1 MKVVYNWL
9 KEFVDVTASP
19 AELRARL
26 SLAGLA
32 VDSIEETAAGPVLD
46 AEVTANRPDWLG
58 HLGIAREVA
67 AIYRLPLKPLHPKL
81 KESAAKAADATRV
94 EIAAPD
100 LCGRFTARVLR
111 GVKVQP
117 SPDWLRQGLEAIGE
131 KSINNVVDV
140 SNYVMFEL
148 GHPLHAFDLDQL
160 QEQRIVV
167 RRAKPGEKIR
177 TLDGAERTL
186 TKDMS
191 VVADAARAVG
201 IGGVMGG
208 AETEISFSTRNV
220 LIECAWFDPVSV
232 RRAAKALGLRT
243 EASYRFER
251 GADPEM
257 AELASRRAAELIQ
270 QVGGGELLAGVVD
283 VYPQRTS
290 EKKIELSREELL
302 RVMGADVPDRD
313 VEAILGALGFHP
325 VRVDVNRGSDGS
337 IAAVWECRQVS
348 WRQDVTRGI
357 DLIEEVARHYGYDKF
372 PPRLPPAKLPA
383 HRLPHAEAQ
392 DRLRERLVALG
403 YQEIVEIPIVDT
415 QRNELF
421 RPENLAPAV
430 IGNPLAEDASV
441 MRSTGT
447 VSMLRA
453 IEWNLNHGQRDLR
466 LFEIGKTYE
475 LRDGEPVETQVLTLG
490 ATGMAQEKTIHEAA
504 REFSF
509 ADLKGDLDRIG
520 ELAGGFTWQLGGPQW
535 LTASRAARLSL
546 STQGGSWS
554 VTVGANS
561 GPSADVDTRSTTLP
575 GPYFAV
581 AGQLA
586 RRIAELYKFRQDVF
600 VAELKLESLVTS
612 VETAAAARR
621 FKPLP
626 RFPAVERDF
635 SLVLSD
641 GVTFTNV
648 AETIRS
654 LQIAELES
662 IEAADRLTYAE
673 MKELIGKD
681 LEPEL
686 AKVFKPGTYT
696 LMIRVKFQ
704 SAQAT
709 FTDAQLNDLSA
720 RIVAALQANLGAT
733 LRAN

>member
-9 KEFVDVTASP
+9 KQFVDVTASP
-19 AELRARL
+19 ADLRARL
-26 SLAGLA
+26 SLAGVA

-46 AEVTANRPDWLG
+46 AEVTANRPDCLG

-81 KESAAKAADATRV
+81 KESTEKAADATRV
-94 EIAAPD
+94 EIQAPD

-140 SNYVMFEL
+140 TNYVMFEL
-148 GHPLHAFDLDQL
+148 GHPLHAFDFDKLH
-160 QEQRIVV
+160 EHRIVV
-167 RRAKPGEKIR
+167 RRAKPAEKIR
-177 TLDGAERTL
+177 TLDGADRTL
-186 TKDMS
+186 TKDMC
-191 VVADAARAVG
+191 VIADAARAVS

-220 LIECAWFDPVSV
+220 LIECAWFDPVSI
-232 RRAAKALGLRT
+232 RRTSKALGLRS

-270 QVGGGELLAGVVD
+270 QVAGGELLAGVVD
-283 VYPQRTS
+283 VYPHPEL
-290 EKKIELSREELL
+290 EKKIELSRQELL

-313 VEAILGALGFHP
+313 IEAILSALGFHP

-372 PPRLPPAKLPA
+372 PPRLPPAKQPA

-392 DRLRERLVALG
+392 DRLRERIVALG

-453 IEWNLNHGQRDLR
+453 IEWNLNHGQRNLR

-475 LRDGEPVETQVLTLG
+475 LRDGAPVETQVLTLG
-490 ATGMAQEKTIHEAA
+490 STGMAQEKTIYDAA
-504 REFSF
+504 REFTF

-520 ELAGGFTWQLGGPQW
+520 ELVGGFAWQLGGPQW
-535 LTASRAARLSL
+535 LTSSRAAHIALAAKSPAP
-546 STQGGSWS
+546 
-554 VTVGANS
+554 AN
-561 GPSADVDTRSTTLP
+561 
-575 GPYFAV
+575 FAI

-586 RRIAELYKFRQDVF
+586 KRIADIYKFRQDVF
-600 VAELKLESLVTS
+600 VAELKLEPLVTG
-612 VETAAAARR
+612 VEAANAARR

-635 SLVLSD
+635 SLVLAD
-641 GVTFTNV
+641 GVAFAQV
-648 AETIRS
+648 VETIRS

-662 IEAADRLTYAE
+662 IEAADLFRGGQVPA
-673 MKELIGKD
+673 GK
-681 LEPEL
+681 
-686 AKVFKPGTYT
+686 FS

-704 SAQAT
+704 SAEAT
-709 FTDAQLNDLSA
+709 FTDAQLNDFSA
-720 RIVAALQANLGAT
+720 RIVAALQQKLGAT
-733 LRAN
+733 LRAL

>member
-1 MKVVYNWL
+1 MRALQTIAPGEKMKVVYNWL

-19 AELRARL
+19 ADLRARL
-26 SLAGLA
+26 SLAGVA

-46 AEVTANRPDWLG
+46 AEVTANRPDCLG

-81 KESAAKAADATRV
+81 KESREKAADATRV
-94 EIAAPD
+94 EIQAPD

-140 SNYVMFEL
+140 TNYVMFEL
-148 GHPLHAFDLDQL
+148 GHPLHAFDFDKL
-160 QEQRIVV
+160 QEHRIVV
-167 RRAKPGEKIR
+167 RRAKPAEKIR
-177 TLDGAERTL
+177 TLDGADRTL
-186 TKDMS
+186 TKDMC
-191 VVADAARAVG
+191 VIADAARAVS

-220 LIECAWFDPVSV
+220 VIECAWFDPISI
-232 RRAAKALGLRT
+232 RRTSKSLGLRS

-270 QVGGGELLAGVVD
+270 QVAGGELLAGVVD
-283 VYPQRTS
+283 VYPHPEP
-290 EKKIELSREELL
+290 EKKIELSRKELL

-313 VEAILGALGFHP
+313 IEAILSALGFHP

-348 WRQDVTRGI
+348 WRRDVTRGI

-383 HRLPHAEAQ
+383 HRLPYAEAQ
-392 DRLRERLVALG
+392 DRLRERIVALG

-415 QRNELF
+415 RRNELF

-453 IEWNLNHGQRDLR
+453 IEWNLNHGQRNLR

-475 LRDGEPVETQVLTLG
+475 LRDGAPVETQVLTLG
-490 ATGMAQEKTIHEAA
+490 STGMAQEKTIYDAA
-504 REFSF
+504 REFTF

-520 ELAGGFTWQLGGPQW
+520 EVAGGFAWQSGGPQW
-535 LTASRAARLSL
+535 LTGSRAAQIALAAKSPAPAHF
-546 STQGGSWS
+546 G
-554 VTVGANS
+554 
-561 GPSADVDTRSTTLP
+561 TT
-575 GPYFAV
+575 
-581 AGQLA
+581 GQLA
-586 RRIAELYKFRQDVF
+586 KRIADIYKFRQDVF
-600 VAELKLESLVTS
+600 VAELKLEPLVTG
-612 VETAAAARR
+612 VEAANAARR

-635 SLVLSD
+635 SLVLAD
-641 GVTFTNV
+641 GVTFAQV
-648 AETIRS
+648 DATIRS

-662 IEAADRLTYAE
+662 IEAADLFRGGQVPA
-673 MKELIGKD
+673 GK
-681 LEPEL
+681 
-686 AKVFKPGTYT
+686 FS

-704 SAQAT
+704 SAEAT
-709 FTDAQLNDLSA
+709 FTDAQLNDFSA
-720 RIVAALQANLGAT
+720 RIVAALQQKLGAT
-733 LRAN
+733 LRAI

>member
-1 MKVVYNWL
+1 MRALQTIALGDKMKVVYNWL
-9 KEFVDVTASP
+9 KKFVDVTASP
-19 AELRARL
+19 ADLRARL
-26 SLAGLA
+26 SLAGVA

-46 AEVTANRPDWLG
+46 AEVTANRPDCLG

-81 KESAAKAADATRV
+81 KESTDKVADATRV
-94 EIAAPD
+94 EIQAPD

-140 SNYVMFEL
+140 TNYVMFEL
-148 GHPLHAFDLDQL
+148 GHPLHAFDFDKLH
-160 QEQRIVV
+160 EHRIVV
-167 RRAKPGEKIR
+167 RRANPAEKIR
-177 TLDGAERTL
+177 TLDGADRTL
-186 TKDMS
+186 TKDMC
-191 VVADAARAVG
+191 VIADAARAVS

-220 LIECAWFDPVSV
+220 LIECAWFDPISI
-232 RRAAKALGLRT
+232 RRASKALGLRS

-270 QVGGGELLAGVVD
+270 QVAGGELLAGVVD
-283 VYPQRTS
+283 LYPHRAP
-290 EKKIELSREELL
+290 EKKIELSRQELL

-313 VEAILGALGFHP
+313 IEAILSALGFHP

-392 DRLRERLVALG
+392 DRLRERIVALG

-447 VSMLRA
+447 VSLLRA
-453 IEWNLNHGQRDLR
+453 IEWNLNHGQRNLR

-475 LRDGEPVETQVLTLG
+475 LRDGAPIETQVLTLG
-490 ATGMAQEKTIHEAA
+490 ATGLAQEKTIYEAA
-504 REFSF
+504 REFGF

-520 ELAGGFTWQLGGPQW
+520 ELAGGFAWQSGGPQW
-535 LTASRAARLSL
+535 LAGSRAAQIALAAKSPD
-546 STQGGSWS
+546 S
-554 VTVGANS
+554 ANL
-561 GPSADVDTRSTTLP
+561 GTT
-575 GPYFAV
+575 
-581 AGQLA
+581 GQLA
-586 RRIAELYKFRQDVF
+586 KRIADIYKFRQDVF
-600 VAELKLESLVTS
+600 VAELKLEPLVTG
-612 VETAAAARR
+612 VEAANAARR

-635 SLVLSD
+635 SLVLAD
-641 GVTFTNV
+641 GVAFAQV
-648 AETIRS
+648 DAAIRS

-662 IEAADRLTYAE
+662 IEAADLFRGGQIPA
-673 MKELIGKD
+673 GK
-681 LEPEL
+681 
-686 AKVFKPGTYT
+686 FS

-704 SAQAT
+704 SAEAT
-709 FTDAQLNDLSA
+709 FTDAQLNDISA
-720 RIVAALQANLGAT
+720 RIVAALQEKLGAT
-733 LRAN
+733 LRAI

>member
-9 KEFVDVTASP
+9 KQFVDVTASP
-19 AELRARL
+19 ADLRARL
-26 SLAGLA
+26 SLAGIA

-46 AEVTANRPDWLG
+46 AEVTANRPDCLG

-81 KESAAKAADATRV
+81 KESAEKAVDAARV
-94 EIAAPD
+94 EIQAPE

-140 SNYVMFEL
+140 TNYVMFEL
-148 GHPLHAFDLDQL
+148 GHPLHAYDFDTLA
-160 QEQRIVV
+160 EKRIVV

-186 TKDMS
+186 TKDMC
-191 VVADAARAVG
+191 VIADAARAIG

-208 AETEISFSTRNV
+208 AETEISFSTRNI
-220 LIECAWFDPVSV
+220 LLECAWFDPIAV
-232 RRAAKALGLRT
+232 RRASKALGLRS

-270 QVGGGELLAGVVD
+270 QLAGGEILAGVVD
-283 VYPQRTS
+283 IYPHREP
-290 EKKIELSREELL
+290 EKNIELSRKELL

-313 VEAILGALGFHP
+313 IEAILSALGFHP

-337 IAAVWECRQVS
+337 LAAIWECRQVS

-357 DLIEEVARHYGYDKF
+357 DLIEEVARQYGYDKF

-392 DRLRERLVALG
+392 DRLRERIIALG

-441 MRSTGT
+441 MRSTGI
-447 VSMLRA
+447 VSMVRA
-453 IEWNLNHGQRDLR
+453 IEWNLNHGQRNLR

-475 LRDGEPVETQVLTLG
+475 LRDGEPVETPVLTIG
-490 ATGMAQEKTIHEAA
+490 ATGLAREKTIHEPA
-504 REFSF
+504 REYDF
-509 ADLKGDLDRIG
+509 ADLKGDLENLG
-520 ELAGGFTWQLGGPQW
+520 ALAGHFVWQPGTTGW
-535 LTASRAARLSL
+535 LTAAR
-546 STQGGSWS
+546 
-554 VTVGANS
+554 
-561 GPSADVDTRSTTLP
+561 SADVCILDGSISGGLRRYTNRTI
-575 GPYFAV
+575 GIM
-581 AGQLA
+581 GQLA
-586 RRIAELYKFRQDVF
+586 HRVADQLKLRQDVF
-600 VAELKLESLVTS
+600 LAELKLDPVLDKTENWQSSL
-612 VETAAAARR
+612 R
-621 FKPLP
+621 FRPLP

-635 SLVLSD
+635 SLVLAD
-641 GVTFTNV
+641 GVTFAQV
-648 AETIRS
+648 EHTIR
-654 LQIAELES
+654 LLNIPEVET
-662 IEAADRLTYAE
+662 IEAADLFRGGQIPA
-673 MKELIGKD
+673 GK
-681 LEPEL
+681 
-686 AKVFKPGTYT
+686 FS

-704 SAQAT
+704 SAEAT
-709 FTDAQLNDLSA
+709 FTDAQLNDFSA
-720 RIVAALQANLGAT
+720 RIVNALQEKLGAT
-733 LRAN
+733 LRAS

>member
-19 AELRARL
+19 ADLRARL
-26 SLAGLA
+26 SLAGVA

-46 AEVTANRPDWLG
+46 AEVTANRPDCLG

-81 KESAAKAADATRV
+81 KESPEKAADATRV
-94 EIAAPD
+94 EIQAPD

-111 GVKVQP
+111 SVNVQP
-117 SPDWLRQGLEAIGE
+117 SPDWLRQGLEAIAE

-140 SNYVMFEL
+140 TNYVMFEL
-148 GHPLHAFDLDQL
+148 GHPLHAFDFDKLH
-160 QEQRIVV
+160 EHRIVV

-177 TLDGAERTL
+177 TLDGAERAL
-186 TKDMS
+186 TKDMC
-191 VVADAARAVG
+191 VVADAGRAVG

-220 LIECAWFDPVSV
+220 LIECAWFDPVSI
-232 RRAAKALGLRT
+232 RRTSKALGLRS

-251 GADPEM
+251 GADPAM
-257 AELASRRAAELIQ
+257 AELASQRAAELIQ
-270 QVGGGELLAGVVD
+270 QVAGGELLAGVVD
-283 VYPQRTS
+283 VYPHRAPEQ
-290 EKKIELSREELL
+290 KIELSRQELL

-313 VEAILGALGFHP
+313 IEAILSALGFHP

-348 WRQDVTRGI
+348 WRQDVTRSI

-383 HRLPHAEAQ
+383 HRLPHAEVQ
-392 DRLRERLVALG
+392 DRLRERIVALG

-421 RPENLAPAV
+421 RPEGLAPAV
-430 IGNPLAEDASV
+430 IGNPLAEDAAV

-453 IEWNLNHGQRDLR
+453 IEWNLNHGQRNLR

-490 ATGMAQEKTIHEAA
+490 ATGLAQEKTIYEVA
-504 REFSF
+504 REFGF

-520 ELAGGFTWQLGGPQW
+520 ELAGGFSWQSGGPLW
-535 LTASRAARLSL
+535 LTGSRAAQLSL
-546 STQGGSWS
+546 AGKSPAP
-554 VTVGANS
+554 ANS
-561 GPSADVDTRSTTLP
+561 GV
-575 GPYFAV
+575 V
-581 AGQLA
+581 GQLA
-586 RRIAELYKFRQDVF
+586 KRIADIYKFRQDVF
-600 VAELKLESLVTS
+600 VAELKLEPLVTG
-612 VETAAAARR
+612 VEAANAARR

-635 SLVLSD
+635 SLVLAD
-641 GVTFTNV
+641 GVTFAQVV
-648 AETIRS
+648 ATIRS

-662 IEAADRLTYAE
+662 IEAADLFRGGQVPA
-673 MKELIGKD
+673 GK
-681 LEPEL
+681 LS
-686 AKVFKPGTYT
+686 

-704 SAQAT
+704 SADAT
-709 FTDAQLNDLSA
+709 FTDAQLSDFSA
-720 RIVAALQANLGAT
+720 RIVATLQQKLGAA
-733 LRAN
+733 LRAI